1 MATIV
6 SSDPFNRD
14 SSLEAIDVQVLTP
27 EQLSVLPR
35 DEWMK
40 RRTKLCIQAGPRM
53 RLQRLLAQFTRN
65 SRCNDFHLLHRQ
77 LSQSKYSGEPPVD
90 LISEGETGEQ

>member
-1 MATIV
+1 MQE
-6 SSDPFNRD
+6 NRD
-14 SSLEAIDVQVLTP
+14 SGLEAIDVQVPKLTP

-53 RLQRLLAQFTRN
+53 RLQRLLAQFTRK
-65 SRCNDFHLLHRQ
+65 SRCNDFRLSHRQ
-77 LSQSKYSGEPPVD
+77 VSQSKYFGEPPVD